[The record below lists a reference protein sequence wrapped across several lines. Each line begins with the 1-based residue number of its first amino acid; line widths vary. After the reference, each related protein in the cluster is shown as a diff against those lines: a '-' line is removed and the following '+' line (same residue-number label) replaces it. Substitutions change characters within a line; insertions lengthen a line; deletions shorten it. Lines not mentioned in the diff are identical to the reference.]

1 MGSRFLLRVL
11 PLKTQ
16 RAVRMNDMSE
26 KRVNPQLTFA
36 LRICKNFFAPA
47 FMLRRQMPFCKDAA
61 LVAVADVYT
70 EMISN
75 ASNLK
80 VAN

>member
-1 MGSRFLLRVL
+1 
-11 PLKTQ
+11 
-16 RAVRMNDMSE
+16 MNDMSE

-61 LVAVADVYT
+61 LAAVADVYT

-80 VAN
+80 VANQVAAQACGLIPDVLDPRE

>member
-1 MGSRFLLRVL
+1 
-11 PLKTQ
+11 
-16 RAVRMNDMSE
+16 
-26 KRVNPQLTFA
+26 
-36 LRICKNFFAPA
+36 
-47 FMLRRQMPFCKDAA
+47 MLRRQMPFCKDAA

-80 VAN
+80 VANQVAAQACGLIPDVLDPREQCFGTEAFRRKKLFDFLGSR

>member
-1 MGSRFLLRVL
+1 
-11 PLKTQ
+11 
-16 RAVRMNDMSE
+16 MSE

-80 VAN
+80 VANQVTAQACGLIPDVLDPRE

>member
-1 MGSRFLLRVL
+1 
-11 PLKTQ
+11 
-16 RAVRMNDMSE
+16 
-26 KRVNPQLTFA
+26 
-36 LRICKNFFAPA
+36 
-47 FMLRRQMPFCKDAA
+47 MLRRQMPFCKDAA

-80 VAN
+80 VANQVAAQACGLIPDVLDPRE